1 MFVWPLA
8 LSIRDFRSSAGFGS
22 RRFSTL
28 CQRELDTQKS
38 AQHGD
43 GIIAPQSS
51 VTRNNVLGHAHDP
64 TGDTGIAGE
73 FKFPTAPEFLSCW
86 RPNSIGLVLIVT
98 TEFFFVT
105 VVMLAG
111 VK

>member
-1 MFVWPLA
+1 MFVQALA
-8 LSIRDFRSSAGFGS
+8 LSIRDFRSIAGFGN
-22 RRFSTL
+22 RRFSTV

-64 TGDTGIAGE
+64 AGDPGVSGE
-73 FKFPTAPEFLSCW
+73 FKFPSPPDFLSCW
-86 RPNSIGLVLIVT
+86 RPDGVGLILIIT
-98 TEFFFVT
+98 TEFFF
-105 VVMLAG
+105 
-111 VK
+111 